1 MAFGSIFWRYFS
13 TPFIFLWPSQLS
25 VINFLLMT
33 DSSSFSSSGVLASV
47 FKFYLYLSI
56 FNSGNLNLLAD
67 PLTLAFSEKLFFFV
81 RFLLEKLCF
90 ALRSSLSS
98 FYLCHW
104 FLSS

>member
-1 MAFGSIFWRYFS
+1 M
-13 TPFIFLWPSQLS
+13 WPSQLS

-33 DSSSFSSSGVLASV
+33 DSSYFSSSGVLASV

-56 FNSGNLNLLAD
+56 FNSGNLNLLDD

-81 RFLLEKLCF
+81 RFLLERLCL

-98 FYLCHW
+98 FSLCH
-104 FLSS
+104 